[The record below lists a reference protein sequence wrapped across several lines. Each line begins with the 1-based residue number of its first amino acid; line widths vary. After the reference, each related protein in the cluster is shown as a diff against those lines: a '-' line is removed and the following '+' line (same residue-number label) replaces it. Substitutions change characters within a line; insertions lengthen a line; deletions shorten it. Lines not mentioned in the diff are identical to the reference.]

1 QLGEAI
7 CQWKDNALTAVIY
20 VLEIISGK
28 AALDQEILN
37 QLGSALS
44 HQNDGIIIAAGHS
57 LGVLGEKAA

>member
-1 QLGEAI
+1 
-7 CQWKDNALTAVIY
+7 
-20 VLEIISGK
+20 GK

-57 LGVLGEKAA
+57 LGVLGEKAAAATGVMEGLCKSLT